1 MLPKGCEDA
10 VVAGPAA
17 DALLSARR
25 RVAELEQALALL
37 ARVPAHPH
45 AQPQL
50 RHAPSPYPGSA
61 GSTPRAHG
69 GGPGGAQQ
77 GSHARMHLAH
87 PFAGYADPGA
97 QHAPGAD
104 PAGMG
109 RRGSGH
115 EGYPG
120 MGMPAGQRAGLRSP
134 LGSEELVFRG
144 APHMR
149 AMMPGEAGMP
159 AMGAR
164 DGAMLHQGSAPLAPR
179 GSAPYSPAH
188 SGDMHGAALRSL
200 GSSGAVSERQG
211 SGPQQRGGA
220 GEQQAALQHQLL
232 GMQGGLLHTLG
243 SGGGGGFDRMESG
256 QDSGGRQQAL
266 LEHMLAMQGGPL
278 QTRGSSGGSFERR
291 ESGQG
296 SAHVRPDTSAAAA
309 QRALQEH
316 LLARLPPGLLHQQ
329 WQQQTGGAAPAAP
342 HSSAQLQGVA
352 PPPGMLHGDA
362 AAVQHAASAA
372 SHQGLMH
379 AMAAGA
385 SAGPAPSSGKEGM
398 FQNGMQSRSGSGLR
412 PEGQPPQAAGD
423 AEAGRPGMPSSG
435 PDQGPSAPADAPEAV
450 VPAALRVMAMVAA
463 ALLEQRPCPEDTLAA
478 VGTLADKLLDALYA
492 AHERVH
498 RTMAAGR
505 ALSVEEAD
513 GVASSLLALQHE
525 AASVVSGL
533 GMDGC
538 GPSKHAEA
546 VAAAAAQAGREEVV
560 AAVAGFLLSAA
571 AQPGIRAQAASMRR
585 LAAHATG
592 GQAGARE
599 PEDK

>member
-1 MLPKGCEDA
+1 MQ
-10 VVAGPAA
+10 AGPAA
-17 DALLSARR
+17 DALLAARR
-25 RVAELEQALALL
+25 RVAELEQSLALL
-37 ARVPAHPH
+37 SRGPAHMH
-45 AQPQL
+45 GQPQL
-50 RHAPSPYPGSA
+50 RHALLPYPGSA
-61 GSTPRAHG
+61 GSTPCAHG
-69 GGPGGAQQ
+69 AGPGGAQQ
-77 GSHARMHLAH
+77 GSHARLHLAH

-104 PAGMG
+104 PAAMG

-115 EGYPG
+115 GGHPG

-149 AMMPGEAGMP
+149 AMMPGEARMP

-164 DGAMLHQGSAPLAPR
+164 DGAMLHQGSAPLAPH
-179 GSAPYSPAH
+179 GSGPYSPAH

-200 GSSGAVSERQG
+200 GSSGALSERQG
-211 SGPQQRGGA
+211 SGHGPQQRGGA

-232 GMQGGLLHTLG
+232 GMQGGLVHTLG
-243 SGGGGGFDRMESG
+243 SGGGGGFDRRESG
-256 QDSGGRQQAL
+256 QDSGGRQQVL

-316 LLARLPPGLLHQQ
+316 LLARLPPGILHQQ

-342 HSSAQLQGVA
+342 QSSAQLLGVA
-352 PPPGMLHGDA
+352 PPPGMLHGNA
-362 AAVQHAASAA
+362 AAAQNVASAA

-385 SAGPAPSSGKEGM
+385 SAGPAPYSGEEGM
-398 FQNGMQSRSGSGLR
+398 FQDGMQSRSGSGLR
-412 PEGQPPQAAGD
+412 PQGQPPEAADD

-435 PDQGPSAPADAPEAV
+435 PDQGSSAPADAPEAV
-450 VPAALRVMAMVAA
+450 VPAALRVMAAVAA
-463 ALLEQRPCPEDTLAA
+463 ALLEQRPRPEDTLAA
-478 VGTLADKLLDALYA
+478 VGTLASKLLDALVA

-538 GPSKHAEA
+538 GPSEHASA

-585 LAAHATG
+585 LAAHAAG
-592 GQAGARE
+592 GRSGAHE

>member
-1 MLPKGCEDA
+1 ME
-10 VVAGPAA
+10 AGPAA
-17 DALLSARR
+17 DALLGARR

-37 ARVPAHPH
+37 ARGPAHPH

-77 GSHARMHLAH
+77 GSYARMHLAH

-97 QHAPGAD
+97 QHASGAD
-104 PAGMG
+104 SAGMG

-120 MGMPAGQRAGLRSP
+120 RGMPAGQRAGLRSP

-144 APHMR
+144 TSHMG
-149 AMMPGEAGMP
+149 AMMPGEA

-179 GSAPYSPAH
+179 GSGPYSPAH

-200 GSSGAVSERQG
+200 GSSGALSERQG
-211 SGPQQRGGA
+211 SGHGPQQRGA

-243 SGGGGGFDRMESG
+243 SGGGGGFDRRESG

-296 SAHVRPDTSAAAA
+296 SAHARPDTSAAAA

-316 LLARLPPGLLHQQ
+316 LLARLPPGILHQQ

-342 HSSAQLQGVA
+342 QSSAQLQGVA

-362 AAVQHAASAA
+362 APAQHAASAA

-385 SAGPAPSSGKEGM
+385 SAGQAPYSGKEAM
-398 FQNGMQSRSGSGLR
+398 FQDGMQSRSDSGLR

-423 AEAGRPGMPSSG
+423 AEAGRLGEPSSG
-435 PDQGPSAPADAPEAV
+435 PDQGHSAPADAPEAV
-450 VPAALRVMAMVAA
+450 VPAALRVMAAVAV
-463 ALLEQRPCPEDTLAA
+463 ALLEQRPRPEDTLAA
-478 VGTLADKLLDALYA
+478 VGTLASKLLDALVA
-492 AHERVH
+492 AHDRVH

-505 ALSVEEAD
+505 ALSVEDAD

-525 AASVVSGL
+525 AVSVVSGL

-546 VAAAAAQAGREEVV
+546 VAAAAVQAGREEVV
-560 AAVAGFLLSAA
+560 AAVAGFLLSAS
-571 AQPGIRAQAASMRR
+571 AQTSIRAQAASMGR
-585 LAAHATG
+585 LAAHAAR
-592 GQAGARE
+592 GQEGARE